1 MKTPSVRHIHY
12 ILIKYFRSLSW
23 KVLSL
28 NCLMHIWNEQRS
40 VQFITFVIYLC
51 LFRYDSECES
61 VEIKQIPVIMS
72 RYVQSSGL
80 PAVEKYP

>member
-1 MKTPSVRHIHY
+1 
-12 ILIKYFRSLSW
+12 
-23 KVLSL
+23 
-28 NCLMHIWNEQRS
+28 MHIWNEQRS